1 MLYALPPSVLVTLAQ
16 VTIPPINPTVLLT
29 LLQLVVTVAGAW
41 YAVKAQISKLSEGQT
56 ETLRQIGALHK
67 RLDSYGEEIRK
78 LDKKTAVIWDRI
90 NRTTQRLA
98 PPAEQDMFGEGE
110 SE

>member
-1 MLYALPPSVLVTLAQ
+1 MVLGQ
-16 VTIPPINPTVLLT
+16 ITIPPVDPTVLLT
-29 LLQLVVTVAGAW
+29 LLQLGVTVAGAW
-41 YAVKAQISKLSEGQT
+41 FAVRAQISKLTEGQI
-56 ETLRQIGALHK
+56 ETLRQLGALHK

-78 LDKKTAVIWDRI
+78 LDKKTAVIWDRL

-110 SE
+110 TE